1 MNPDLRVITL
11 TKRWAHHTASGGYD
25 RLAGWLGKEE
35 VPRPPLSR
43 WPWSRLARSRWRK
56 KTQAPK
62 YLLDYEY
69 EDLRAE
75 RKLLRKARASRP
87 DVVHVLYG
95 DEQLDFL
102 LRLRSRLP
110 CPLVAT
116 FHFPGRRVK
125 DRFEVFH
132 KDLLAGINAAVVV
145 SRCQVPD
152 FARWFGAERVFYVPH
167 GIDTERFAPAVNP
180 PRQTELR
187 LLTVGHHMRDL
198 EALRRIMGECAAGG
212 LPVRFDL
219 VLPRFY
225 WPPFAGCNNACLRT
239 NLGEPELIRLYQE
252 ADALLLPVTDA
263 TANNAVLESLA
274 AGTPVITNAVGGISD
289 YLDDRCGWL
298 FAPGDVTGMVKL
310 IAAMCADRNLA
321 ASRREAARRQSL
333 TFDWTKV
340 AGQMR
345 EVYAAVISGR
355 TGNR

>member
-1 MNPDLRVITL
+1 MNPDIRVITL
-11 TKRWAHHTASGGYD
+11 TKRWVHHIASGGYD
-25 RLAGWLGKEE
+25 RLADWLGKET

-56 KTQAPK
+56 KTQVPK

-87 DVVHVLYG
+87 DVIHVLYG

-102 LRLRSRLP
+102 LRKRSRLP

-116 FHFPGRRVK
+116 FHFPGQRVK
-125 DRFEVFH
+125 DRFDIFH
-132 KDLLAGINAAVVV
+132 KDLLAGVNAAVVV
-145 SRCQVPD
+145 SRCQMPD

-180 PRQTELR
+180 LRQPELR

-198 EALRRIMGECAAGG
+198 AALRQIVAECAARR

-219 VLPRFY
+219 VLPQFY
-225 WPPFAGCNNACLRT
+225 WPTFAGCNNAYPQT
-239 NLGEPELIRLYQE
+239 NVGEPELIQLYQS
-252 ADALLLPVTDA
+252 ADALLLPLTDA

-274 AGTPVITNAVGGISD
+274 VGTPVITNAVGGISD
-289 YLDDRCGWL
+289 YLDDQSGWL
-298 FAPGDVTGMVKL
+298 FAPGDVTGMVEL
-310 IAAMCADRNLA
+310 IAAMCTDRNIA

-333 TFDWTKV
+333 AFDWTKV
-340 AGQMR
+340 AAQMR
-345 EVYAAVISGR
+345 EVYAAVISG
-355 TGNR
+355 